1 MSRFTFT
8 LLPVAL
14 FCVAAKGGCGGT
26 DDPVATASDAGPDGA
41 CPSVVCS
48 EPNIPVGCHLGE
60 STCVN
65 GVGQCPPVICPDA
78 GATDAGCLPSGAAC
92 NEPNIPV
99 GCHLGEATCSN
110 GVSQCPPVVCPDAG
124 AVVDAA
130 SEDAGVFAC
139 DSGDGSPIQCD
150 GRTQACKIVNGGV
163 APGIHAPSCIAL
175 PAACASAPTCACL
188 RTALAA
194 DMCVDSSGD
203 FTLTQDVP

>member
-1 MSRFTFT
+1 VARLLLWKAIMNRFTFT
-8 LLPVAL
+8 LLPLAL

-41 CPSVVCS
+41 CPTVVCA

-65 GVGQCPPVICPDA
+65 GVAQCPPVICPDA
-78 GATDAGCLPSGAAC
+78 GATDAGATDAGAD
-92 NEPNIPV
+92 
-99 GCHLGEATCSN
+99 T
-110 GVSQCPPVVCPDAG
+110 G
-124 AVVDAA
+124 AVVDDA
-130 SEDAGVFAC
+130 SADAGLFTC

-175 PAACASAPTCACL
+175 PATCASAPTCACL
-188 RTALAA
+188 QTALGAA
-194 DMCVDSSGD
+194 NMCADRSGD
-203 FTLTQDVP
+203 FTLTEDVP